1 MASVTLRQH
10 PAQHHLEPRLASH
23 ASRRVAR
30 KSSRKR
36 SAERAARENAN
47 ANNNGAFASC
57 DADGWRTCA
66 DGGLPEG
73 LRLRGDVVRR
83 ARSERHRREAW
94 SIFSWSPPEPRA
106 KTDSAGQGHLFNTHS
121 VVKRDF
127 CDACG
132 KIIRSAARRCEN
144 CSYTCHLEC
153 EGLVQL
159 DCNQSDRQTEETPT
173 DSPCTVYSTSSVVK
187 NAAKEDE
194 EDNAKSLSEEQI
206 KAKIEEYN
214 SKVSENG
221 MKLADDGSYTGF
233 IKVHL
238 KLRRPVTVLSPDG
251 KGPGCS
257 PAADGPERRT
267 SFYMPSDTVKQIHVS
282 SINTVSEV
290 IQGLLKKFMVQD
302 NPHKF
307 ALYKQTHRDGQDL
320 FQKLAG
326 SEQPLCLRL
335 LAGPD
340 LESLSFVLK
349 ENETGDVE
357 WHAFS
362 VPELQNFLTILN
374 KEESERMKQVK
385 MRYEAYKKKLL
396 EALREV
402 QSNPG

>member
-1 MASVTLRQH
+1 MTGSN
-10 PAQHHLEPRLASH
+10 SM
-23 ASRRVAR
+23 
-30 KSSRKR
+30 SSGYC
-36 SAERAARENAN
+36 SLDEESDD
-47 ANNNGAFASC
+47 F
-57 DADGWRTCA
+57 T
-66 DGGLPEG
+66 
-73 LRLRGDVVRR
+73 
-83 ARSERHRREAW
+83 
-94 SIFSWSPPEPRA
+94 FFTA
-106 KTDSAGQGHLFNTHS
+106 KTSFFRQPH
-121 VVKRDF
+121 
-127 CDACG
+127 G
-132 KIIRSAARRCEN
+132 KKGA
-144 CSYTCHLEC
+144 
-153 EGLVQL
+153 
-159 DCNQSDRQTEETPT
+159 
-173 DSPCTVYSTSSVVK
+173 K